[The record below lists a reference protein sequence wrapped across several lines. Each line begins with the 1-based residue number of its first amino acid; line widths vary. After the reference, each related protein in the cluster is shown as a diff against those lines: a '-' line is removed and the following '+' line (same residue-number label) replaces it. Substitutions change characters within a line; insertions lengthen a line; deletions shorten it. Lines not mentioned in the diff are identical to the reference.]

1 MEEKLLYCANFNAT
15 FGDKELPM
23 LEYFEEIIY
32 PAFKSGFIRGKEDT
46 LPYYFF
52 DNIVLKTYENDRVVL
67 CGNLIKNTELK
78 RKTLLENGQI
88 TSSPY
93 TMETSPYSRFVIFLD
108 NHRLILVK
116 NESDSP
122 DTRSFEST
130 VKEVVNRYIRAENRR
145 RKKEMDSVKDSRAEL
160 LPKASIRVI
169 DTPSEEEIKKV
180 ISEAYKIVS
189 LTLNFFPLNNDD
201 DPSGLYENL
210 RKELENLESRTGR
223 VIFNSPKSKE
233 GVIKVLDQTN
243 GLADP
248 NLKIRD
254 ENKNERKISKK
265 DFKTQERIPLAKD
278 LSEEND
284 TYIIQNGLKN
294 PKMGILSAAN
304 KTLYLEKIPMLNRL
318 IDNQKND

>member
-1 MEEKLLYCANFNAT
+1 MVSCVWIYALIYWNA
-15 FGDKELPM
+15 
-23 LEYFEEIIY
+23 I
-32 PAFKSGFIRGKEDT
+32 
-46 LPYYFF
+46 
-52 DNIVLKTYENDRVVL
+52 
-67 CGNLIKNTELK
+67 IKNTELK

-145 RKKEMDSVKDSRAEL
+145 RKKEMDRVKDSRAEL
-160 LPKASIRVI
+160 LPKATIRVI

-223 VIFNSPKSKE
+223 VTFNSPKSKE

-265 DFKTQERIPLAKD
+265 DFKIQERIPLAKD

-318 IDNQKND
+318 IGNQKND